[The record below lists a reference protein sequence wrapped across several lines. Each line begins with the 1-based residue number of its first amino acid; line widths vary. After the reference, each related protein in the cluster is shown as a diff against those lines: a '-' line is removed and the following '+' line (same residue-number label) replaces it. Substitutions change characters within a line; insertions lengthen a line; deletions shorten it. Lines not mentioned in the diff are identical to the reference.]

1 MRVLFV
7 SYPEKTIFQ
16 YLVPMVWAM
25 RTAGHDVRFAS
36 QPGFADV
43 ITQAG
48 LTAQPVGRDH
58 DPWRMADMDRD
69 AVEAERAGLPAP
81 YDAADDPG
89 KATWE
94 WLRKG
99 YSQAVAMWHKMEN
112 FPMIADLVEF
122 AREWRPD
129 LVIWEPT
136 TFAGAIA
143 AKACGAAHARLLYS
157 LDVFGVTRGHFL
169 RLKHERGESE
179 DPLADWLGSYARK
192 YGSDY
197 TEDLATGQFTID
209 QFPASLTMQADLH
222 YLRTQY
228 IPYGGPAV
236 VPAWL
241 RPRPEKPRVA
251 LTMGLSATER
261 YNGYTIRLQ
270 DILDALADLDI
281 ELVATIADK
290 ERAKLER
297 VPDNARIVPYV
308 PLHALAPT
316 CSAVIHHAGLAT
328 LATVSRYALP
338 QLALHWHFDQPALAG
353 NLARQGAGIAVGC
366 GEATGEIVRESVLR
380 LLDEPGF
387 AERARLLRD
396 EIESVPSP
404 NQLVP
409 RIEEL
414 VDRLRTT
421 QSIQEG

>member
-1 MRVLFV
+1 MRVLFTTV
-7 SYPEKTIFQ
+7 PEKTIFQ
-16 YLVPMVWAM
+16 YLAPFAWAM

-36 QPGFADV
+36 QPKFADV

-48 LTAQPVGRDH
+48 LTAQPVGS
-58 DPWRMADMDRD
+58 DRD
-69 AVEAERAGLPAP
+69 LWRIANMFPEQREEERVGLPVP
-81 YDAADDPG
+81 YDVADDPE
-89 KATWE
+89 KAVWE
-94 WLRKG
+94 SMLDG
-99 YSQAVAMWHKMEN
+99 YREAVADWHKMCN
-112 FPMIADLVEF
+112 FPMMADLVAF

-129 LVIWEPT
+129 LVIWEPL

-169 RLKHERGESE
+169 RLKRERGESE
-179 DPLADWLGSYARK
+179 DPLADWLAPYARK

-209 QFPASLTMQADLH
+209 QFPASITMQADLH

-251 LTMGLSATER
+251 LTMGLSATDH
-261 YNGYTIRLQ
+261 YGGYTIKLQ

-281 ELVATIADK
+281 ELVATIAGD
-290 ERAKLER
+290 ASSALD
-297 VPDNARIVPYV
+297 VPDNARIVPFV

-328 LATVSRYALP
+328 LATVSRYGVP
-338 QLALHWHFDQPALAG
+338 QLAVPLHFDQPALAR
-353 NLARQGAGIAVGC
+353 NLAAQGAGLAIPN
-366 GEATGEIVRESVLR
+366 GEATGESVRAAVRR
-380 LLDEPGF
+380 LLTEPAF
-387 AERARLLRD
+387 ARAAGRLRE
-396 EIESVPSP
+396 EIESVPAP
-404 NQLVP
+404 NRLVP

-414 VDRLRTT
+414 VAEHRGR
-421 QSIQEG
+421 G